1 MMPSLV
7 WVVLLGSVG
16 AGPADRI
23 LHAYFV
29 VSEDQVCE
37 GGAGC
42 STNLLQISAQHSL
55 KEVSTRHRDRILA
68 QLTALGT
75 AGSASEAGGEGGADR
90 TPVGDNAT
98 QTTISQQAAVCVP
111 DESVWGCPNPVGCNE
126 EARRQRMQIGGIVGT
141 VMLVAFCVFIGTRE
155 IKIAAGGD
163 LEELGWKSMLQE
175 EDFSETAKGLR
186 SVDAAELA
194 KHARPGDLWLA
205 VDGVVCDLTEFATL
219 HPGGEQILLEHAGRD
234 AGEAFHEVG
243 HSRFA
248 ISQVRAKAVALLVA
262 TEENGAAGGG
272 ATAAKSWI
280 GRLFTKEDFGGSNL
294 HKILGLLALAQYVF
308 RTGVIF
314 SGFRLPNADHAWFG
328 PDYFSLASVWMLA
341 ALQFSSFKF
350 TVPRNRILG
359 QPMIWQE
366 WRMHN
371 LIFVMRHVLIFTIR
385 WYVWHSGMGVTGS
398 ATCTLLM
405 YGVLFAQLKTV
416 DMATDWLREDKHE
429 SLTATWPFWKGCPP
443 WAEQFIKFYYT
454 IAQFQATMLAL
465 SSGSYLFMNIM
476 VIFPFQWAS
485 LMMTLV
491 RKNIISTAAYHA
503 SYLWSLM
510 QVVFLTML
518 IHQSLF
524 LQGWTVWVVL
534 YFVRR
539 AGLNKY
545 GLWIGMMVPAFTKDA
560 APEFYEQ
567 NDILMK
573 WSIPMVW
580 SSCALGQYLLQGRAL
595 EKRARRYL
603 ETRPKALEL
612 IQKEKVG
619 DSMVW
624 LRFQLPTGFS
634 SGLSPGQHIR
644 VHCPND
650 SKGRPTWNGRAN
662 AEDIPQTLS
671 RSYTPVSA
679 PDDPTLDILVKVYPP
694 NKAAGFPD
702 GGRGST
708 FLAESLQVGM
718 QVPVSGPH
726 GFKVYHG
733 DGRFLVGAQLKQ
745 IRRVAALVGGS
756 GVTPALATLRELRA
770 EARASAG
777 PKGAAKAEFVTD
789 ISVLHVTHK
798 AEDSLPESWYEPASE
813 AGSVVACRVKNLATS
828 GAAGTKSPQERA
840 NVRREQ
846 LQGAIAELFP
856 AAAADVVVLVCGP
869 QAFVNELCQPVLKEL
884 GFQNVITMW

>member
-1 MMPSLV
+1 MLRSLLCV
-7 WVVLLGSVG
+7 ALLASVV
-16 AGPADRI
+16 AGPADRPR
-23 LHAYFV
+23 HANFAE
-29 VSEDQVCE
+29 SDDQLCE

-42 STNLLQISAQHSL
+42 STHLLQLSATHQQ
-55 KEVSTRHRDRILA
+55 KEVSTRHRDRILS
-68 QLTALGT
+68 QLAALRT
-75 AGSASEAGGEGGADR
+75 AGSTTDARADGD
-90 TPVGDNAT
+90 PVGDAAT
-98 QTTISQQAAVCVP
+98 LAKISEEAAVCKP

-126 EARRQRMQIGGIVGT
+126 EVYRKQMQIGGIVGT
-141 VMLVAFCVFIGTRE
+141 AMIMAFCAFIGTRE

-163 LEELGWKSMLQE
+163 LEELGMKESLQV
-175 EDFSETAKGLR
+175 EDFTETAKGLR
-186 SVDAAELA
+186 SVGEEELA
-194 KHARPGDLWLA
+194 KHSRQGDLWLA
-205 VDGVVCDLTEFATL
+205 IDGVVCDLTEFATL
-219 HPGGEQILLEHAGRD
+219 HPGGEQILMEHAGRE

-243 HSRFA
+243 HSQFA
-248 ISQVRAKAVALLVA
+248 ISQVRANAVAMLVT
-262 TEENGAAGGG
+262 TEENGVAGGVVAG
-272 ATAAKSWI
+272 KSWF
-280 GRLFTKEDFGGSNL
+280 GRLFTKEDFGGYNF
-294 HKILGLLALAQYVF
+294 HKILGILALAQYVL
-308 RTGVIF
+308 RTCLIF
-314 SGFRLPNADHAWFG
+314 SGFRIPNADQAWFG
-328 PDYFSLASVWMLA
+328 PDYFSLVSVWMLA
-341 ALQFSSFKF
+341 ALQFTSFKF
-350 TVPRNRILG
+350 IVPRNRILG

-385 WYVWHSGMGVTGS
+385 WYVWHSGMGVHGS

-405 YGVLFAQLKTV
+405 YGVLFTQLKTV

-443 WAEQFIKFYYT
+443 WVEQFIKFYYT
-454 IAQFQATMLAL
+454 IAQFQATLLAL
-465 SSGSYLFMNIM
+465 TGSSYLFMNIM

-518 IHQSLF
+518 IHESLF
-524 LQGWTVWVVL
+524 LEGWAVWVML

-539 AGLNKY
+539 QGLNKY
-545 GLWIGMMVPAFTKDA
+545 GLWIGMMVPSFSKDA
-560 APEFYEQ
+560 VPEFYANNE
-567 NDILMK
+567 NLMK

-580 SSCALGQYLLQGRAL
+580 ALCALGQYLFQGRAL

-603 ETRPKALEL
+603 ENRPKSLEL

-619 DSMVW
+619 DSMML
-624 LRFQLPTGFS
+624 LRFQLPTGFT

-644 VHCPND
+644 VHCPNA

-662 AEDIPQTLS
+662 AEDIPETLS

-694 NKAAGFPD
+694 NAAAGFPD

-708 FLAESLQVGM
+708 FLTDALEVGM

-733 DGRFLVGAQLKQ
+733 DGRFLVGAQFKQ

-756 GVTPALATLRELRA
+756 GVTPAMATLRELRA
-770 EARASAG
+770 EARAAG
-777 PKGAAKAEFVTD
+777 PNVKGGANSELVTD
-789 ISVLHVTHK
+789 VAVLHVTHK
-798 AEDSLPESWYEPASE
+798 AEDALPDSWYEPANE
-813 AGSVVACRVKNLATS
+813 ADSVVACRVKNLATA
-828 GAAGTKSPQERA
+828 GATGAKSPQARA
-840 NVRREQ
+840 SARREQ
-846 LQGAIAELFP
+846 LQGAIAETFP
-856 AAAADVVVLVCGP
+856 AAADDVVVLVCGP
-869 QAFVNELCQPVLKEL
+869 QAFVNELCLPLLKEL